1 MVKDNLPGTL
11 DSDANAS
18 QAILSSWFKSLAA
31 AVGVGGMLK
40 WMFVVNGGTTRQGER
55 EAW

>member
-18 QAILSSWFKSLAA
+18 QAILSSWFKSLTA
-31 AVGVGGMLK
+31 AVGVGGMLER
-40 WMFVVNGGTTRQGER
+40 MFVVHGGTRQGER

>member
-18 QAILSSWFKSLAA
+18 QAILPSWFKSLTA
-31 AVGVGGMLK
+31 AVGVGGMLE
-40 WMFVVNGGTTRQGER
+40 WMFVVHGGTRQGER